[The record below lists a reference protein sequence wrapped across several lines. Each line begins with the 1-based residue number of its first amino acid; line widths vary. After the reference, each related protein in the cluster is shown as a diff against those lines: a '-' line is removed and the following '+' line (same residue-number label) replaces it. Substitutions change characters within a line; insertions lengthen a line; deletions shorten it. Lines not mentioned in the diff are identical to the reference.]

1 MMSKAKNFR
10 EYLLQDDGDGE
21 DKSDKVA
28 NCTQWSTSDEV
39 HFLPTSRTVSRL
51 IPGTYDIKINQTNGI
66 FFEKIPVVTSGLV
79 RFPETNGEKIVNEIQ
94 KFWEREETFR
104 NYNLS
109 YKRGIMLY
117 GPPGS
122 GKTSAIQLVMQDVID
137 RQGVVINFVNPEIF
151 ISGVRKFREIQPQTP
166 MVVLMEDIDS
176 IIEENSESEVLNV
189 LDGVNQI
196 DKVVF
201 LATTNYPEK
210 LGDRIINRPSR
221 FDKRFKLGHPNAE
234 SRRIYL
240 NFIIGGDDK
249 VKELNID
256 LDKWVDDTDQF
267 SIAHLK
273 ELFVAVVILGDSYE
287 DSIETL
293 TAMREENLSSSD
305 DYEKKFMGFGS
316 YKK

>member
-1 MMSKAKNFR
+1 MIHKDRSFKDYILSDEN
-10 EYLLQDDGDGE
+10 YQE
-21 DKSDKVA
+21 DKSDKVS

-39 HFLPTSRTVSRL
+39 HFLPTSRTVNHL

-66 FFEKIPVVTSGLV
+66 YFEKIPVVTSGLV

-137 RQGVVINFVNPEIF
+137 RNGVVINFVNPEIF
-151 ISGVRKFREIQPQTP
+151 ISGVRKFREIQPTTP

-176 IIEENSESEVLNV
+176 IIEDNSESEVLNV

-210 LGDRIINRPSR
+210 LGDRIVNRPSR

-240 NFIIGGDDK
+240 NFIIGGDEK

-256 LDKWVDDTDQF
+256 IDKWVDDTDKF

-273 ELFVAVVILGDSYE
+273 ELFVAVVILADSYE

-305 DYEKKFMGFGS
+305 DYEKKYMGFGS
-316 YKK
+316 PSR